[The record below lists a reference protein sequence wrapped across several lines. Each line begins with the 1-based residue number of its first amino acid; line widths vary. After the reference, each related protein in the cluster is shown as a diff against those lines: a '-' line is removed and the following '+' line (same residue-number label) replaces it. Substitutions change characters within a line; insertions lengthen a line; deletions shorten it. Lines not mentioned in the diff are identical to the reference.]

1 MDYDSRNSFEFFL
14 SVDSSK
20 LVPSKERT
28 GQFPKRRIVQ
38 FSRLYKTTEAS
49 WIPGGGLHGWAPWLE
64 PKDGP
69 WVV

>member
-38 FSRLYKTTEAS
+38 FSRLYKTTEAKS
-49 WIPGGGLHGWAPWLE
+49 WALAHIPKKFT
-64 PKDGP
+64 KDQ
-69 WVV
+69 VVYL